1 MLRVTEPELVECVEK
16 LTTERRNMEKEIERL
31 KGKLAQS
38 SAGDLTSQ
46 ARVVKGIKVISARVD
61 NLDRAQLRS
70 MADMLRN
77 KLQSGVV
84 VLGSTDNGRVA
95 LITAVTKDL
104 AGSKIHAG
112 KLIGVLAEAVG
123 GKGGG
128 RPDLAEAGGKDG
140 DALPGALNAVYDLI
154 EKMA

>member
-1 MLRVTEPELVECVEK
+1 VPGRILV
-16 LTTERRNMEKEIERL
+16 
-31 KGKLAQS
+31 
-38 SAGDLTSQ
+38 
-46 ARVVKGIKVISARVD
+46 VVIAAKVD
-61 NLDRAQLRS
+61 NLDRAQMRT

-84 VLGSTDNGRVA
+84 VLGSAENGRVS
-95 LITAVTKDL
+95 LISAVTKDL
-104 AGSKIHAG
+104 AGKGIHAG
-112 KLIGVLAEAVG
+112 KLVGALAEALG

-140 DALPGALNAVYDLI
+140 DALPGALDSVYDLV